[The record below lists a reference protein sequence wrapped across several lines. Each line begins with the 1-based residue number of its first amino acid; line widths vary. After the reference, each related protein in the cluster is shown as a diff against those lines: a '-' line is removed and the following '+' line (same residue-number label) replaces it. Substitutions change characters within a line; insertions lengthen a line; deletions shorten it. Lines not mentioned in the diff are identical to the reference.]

1 MITITFT
8 ASIVKKAKGC
18 FVAHAEEFPLTAEP
32 ASTQRGAIKKLKIVV
47 LGRLRQA
54 AERGAVTSFLDDAGY
69 VAELIGLD
77 NKITLQANIHDS
89 ATVSVPLGIKLLTLD
104 RANWHHRR

>member
-8 ASIVKKAKGC
+8 ASIVKTAKSRYI
-18 FVAHAEEFPLTAEP
+18 AHAEELPVTSEP
-32 ASTQRGAIKKLKIVV
+32 ATTQRGAIKKLKIAV

-54 AERGAVTSFLDDAGY
+54 AERGAVISLLDDAGY
-69 VAELIGLD
+69 AAELIGLD

-89 ATVSVPLGIKLLTLD
+89 ATVSVPLGRHLLTLD
-104 RANWHHRR
+104 RANWRRR

>member
-1 MITITFT
+1 MITVTFT
-8 ASIVKKAKGC
+8 ASIVKKAKGYYI
-18 FVAHAEEFPLTAEP
+18 AHAQEFPVSAQQ
-32 ASTQRGAIKKLKIVV
+32 ASTQRGAIKKLKIAV

-54 AERGAVTSFLDDAGY
+54 AARGAITSFLDDAGY

-89 ATVSVPLGIKLLTLD
+89 ATVSVPLGRHLLALD
-104 RANWHHRR
+104 RANWRRR

>member
-8 ASIVKKAKGC
+8 ASIVKTRATTLPMPQG
-18 FVAHAEEFPLTAEP
+18 FPITAQP
-32 ASTQRGAIKKLKIVV
+32 ASTQRGAIKKLKIAV

-54 AERGAVTSFLDDAGY
+54 AESGTLPDFLDDTGY
-69 VAELIGLD
+69 SAELIGLD

-89 ATVSVPLGIKLLTLD
+89 ATVSVPLGRQLLTLD
-104 RANWHHRR
+104 